1 MVTDAGLPATWF
13 ITSGQLGRRRFWWD
27 RLAEGLLG
35 PHALPDS
42 VDVEVAGRG
51 LWLDLRST
59 TARRTAMFFL
69 HRRLSALP
77 PDAIE
82 DAVDR
87 ILGRLEAP
95 EPVADNLTMTVAQL
109 RVLADLPLQD
119 VGAHTRTHLRL
130 RGQDP
135 ELQREEI
142 LGSVVDLVELL
153 DRPVEL
159 FAYPFGGSSAVG
171 SVAPRL
177 AAEAGCTLAVSTDH
191 GAVDGR
197 SDRYRLPRLN
207 VQNWH
212 GDEFADR
219 LDELGK
225 VAMRS
230 TRPYRSARAAYTR
243 MRFGDLRRTEPLSA
257 WGSARGTP
265 VDRWYIERYL
275 QGHAASVH
283 GHALE
288 VKNDMYASRYGAAT
302 LDVVDI
308 DAGNDHATIVGDL
321 CLEDTLP
328 QGAFDVA
335 IVTQTLQYVPDP
347 EAAVGHLLSALR
359 PGGCLLVTVPTLS
372 RITDDT
378 DRWRWTPSGLAQLLR
393 AAAPPGAEVTVEG
406 PGNGLACRA
415 FLFGLAAEELG
426 DDVLARTDPNYPLIA
441 AGSVCLP
448 R

>member
-1 MVTDAGLPATWF
+1 MSVILMYHRIGSFDSDPYGLAVHPDRFAEHLEHLRRLGSTVPLLDAVEEGGSAAVAITFDDGYADNATLAAPMVAEAGLPATWF

-35 PHALPDS
+35 PHAIPDS

-153 DRPVEL
+153 DRPVDL

-177 AAEAGCTLAVSTDH
+177 AAEAGCSLAVSTDE

-219 LDELGK
+219 LDELMK
-225 VAMRS
+225 VR
-230 TRPYRSARAAYTR
+230 
-243 MRFGDLRRTEPLSA
+243 
-257 WGSARGTP
+257 
-265 VDRWYIERYL
+265 
-275 QGHAASVH
+275 
-283 GHALE
+283 
-288 VKNDMYASRYGAAT
+288 
-302 LDVVDI
+302 
-308 DAGNDHATIVGDL
+308 
-321 CLEDTLP
+321 
-328 QGAFDVA
+328 
-335 IVTQTLQYVPDP
+335 
-347 EAAVGHLLSALR
+347 
-359 PGGCLLVTVPTLS
+359 
-372 RITDDT
+372 
-378 DRWRWTPSGLAQLLR
+378 
-393 AAAPPGAEVTVEG
+393 
-406 PGNGLACRA
+406 
-415 FLFGLAAEELG
+415 
-426 DDVLARTDPNYPLIA
+426 
-441 AGSVCLP
+441 
-448 R
+448 